1 MLSVAMLF
9 AAGSA
14 FVSCKDYDDD
24 IKNLQGQIDNLSK
37 AVQDIQ
43 AQIQKGYLLTDV
55 SPITGG
61 IKVTLS
67 DGRSWD
73 IVNGKDGAAGKDGDV
88 WTIGDDGFW
97 YKNGAVTPYKA
108 IGTDGKDGQN
118 GKDGVDGKDG
128 KDGAD
133 GKDGKDGKD
142 GGAAGVYYVP
152 NADGYFYL
160 VDPNT
165 GTTTKTDIK

>member
-43 AQIQKGYLLTDV
+43 AQIQKGYLLTAV
-55 SPITGG
+55 NQTAGG
-61 IKVTLS
+61 VTITLS
-67 DGRSWD
+67 DGQTFNLT
-73 IVNGKDGAAGKDGDV
+73 NGKDGAAGKDGDV

-108 IGTDGKDGQN
+108 IGTDGKDGIN
-118 GKDGVDGKDG
+118 GKDGKDGVDGKDG
-128 KDGAD
+128 KDG
-133 GKDGKDGKD
+133 KDG
-142 GGAAGVYYVP
+142 
-152 NADGYFYL
+152 
-160 VDPNT
+160 
-165 GTTTKTDIK
+165 

>member
-55 SPITGG
+55 KQTAGG
-61 IKVTLS
+61 VTITLS
-67 DGRSWD
+67 DGQTFNLT
-73 IVNGKDGAAGKDGDV
+73 NGKDGAVYEASALTPIAVSDV
-88 WTIGDDGFW
+88 
-97 YKNGAVTPYKA
+97 KA
-108 IGTDGKDGQN
+108 IDC
-118 GKDGVDGKDG
+118 
-128 KDGAD
+128 
-133 GKDGKDGKD
+133 
-142 GGAAGVYYVP
+142 
-152 NADGYFYL
+152 
-160 VDPNT
+160 
-165 GTTTKTDIK
+165 